1 MKIIELKKMKN
12 FRWSVKSSGTVLFDD
27 FRNVR
32 SADAAAADTAAA
44 AIDAAAA
51 GAQNAAVVPAAS
63 VPLRHSWLRR
73 KEGRPRRRRRE
84 GRCPR

>member
-1 MKIIELKKMKN
+1 M
-12 FRWSVKSSGTVLFDD
+12 TVPILLQLTML
-27 FRNVR
+27 RPPLQPT
-32 SADAAAADTAAA
+32 ADTAAA
-44 AIDAAAA
+44 AIDAATA